1 MDEYQTIFYPKVYS
15 ATAASL
21 SGDYDV
27 YSESLF
33 SGITNY
39 FYSPEDYHLQI
50 IMLNVI
56 RTEP

>member
-1 MDEYQTIFYPKVYS
+1 MFDPKVYS
-15 ATAASL
+15 SAAASL

>member
-1 MDEYQTIFYPKVYS
+1 MDECQTMFYPEVYS
-15 ATAASL
+15 SETDSL

-50 IMLNVI
+50 IMFNVI

>member
-1 MDEYQTIFYPKVYS
+1 MDKWQTMFDPKVYS
-15 ATAASL
+15 SAADSL

>member
-1 MDEYQTIFYPKVYS
+1 MDKCQTVFDPQVCSS
-15 ATAASL
+15 AAASL